1 MQELIEM
8 KIGPYQIQRHLA
20 RGGMANVYLARN
32 SETEQLVAIKLV
44 HASAEDHCERFRR
57 EMLELGRLHH
67 HHILPALAYGEY
79 DSWCYLVTP
88 YITGGTL
95 TSLLAKGPL
104 SLQAAGKLFAQL
116 ASALHYA
123 HEQGIVHR
131 DIKTSN
137 VLMRDEQ
144 YACLADFGLVKR
156 VGFDISLTQAG
167 YLIGTP
173 EYMAPELEGEEASPR
188 SDIYALGVVLYQM
201 LTGRVPFKGSSPVN
215 IYLKQIREQPPRPS
229 LLNPAIPFEIE
240 EVVLRALKKNPRER
254 YQTAQEFNA
263 AYQHA
268 LTQVQFKQQ
277 TVSPAAKYLLE
288 ETLPTPQVRVVQTGS
303 LRLPKVVQKRI
314 ILTSAQRKHRLAFTT
329 VATIALFLLPALLVL
344 SENNTPST
352 SFAQPAIQMVH
363 HITHPI
369 LVATLV
375 PSPTT
380 VPSPTPNAS
389 PAHPKQIVP
398 TNNPASL
405 PVSINTPQ
413 NLNNSNGG
421 TNSKAPKPLKPPK
434 PPTNGKKHK

>member
-67 HHILPALAYGEY
+67 HHILPALTYGEY
-79 DSWCYLVTP
+79 NCWCYLVTP
-88 YITGGTL
+88 YIAGGTL
-95 TSLLAKGPL
+95 TNLLARGPL
-104 SLQAAGKLFAQL
+104 SLEAAGKLFAQL
-116 ASALHYA
+116 ASALQYA

-131 DIKTSN
+131 DIKPSN

-156 VGFDISLTQAG
+156 VGFDINLTQAG

-173 EYMAPELEGEEASPR
+173 EYMAPELEDEEASPR

-240 EVVLRALKKNPRER
+240 EVVLHALKKNPRER

-268 LTQVQFKQQ
+268 LIQVQFKQQ
-277 TVSPAAKYLLE
+277 KVSPVLKYLLE
-288 ETLPTPQVRVVQTGS
+288 ETLPTPQVRVVQTES
-303 LRLPKVVQKRI
+303 LHLPNILQKRI
-314 ILTSAQRKHRLAFTT
+314 IPTPARRKHKLTFTT
-329 VATIALFLLPALLVL
+329 LATVALFLLPALIVF
-344 SENNTPST
+344 SENQTPST
-352 SFAQPAIQMVH
+352 SLAQPSIQMVR

-369 LVATLV
+369 SV
-375 PSPTT
+375 PTT
-380 VPSPTPNAS
+380 IVSKIPTPVS
-389 PAHPKQIVP
+389 TLPATPRPIVP
-398 TNNPASL
+398 TNNLAPASI
-405 PVSINTPQ
+405 PVSINIQP
-413 NLNNSNGG
+413 NLNNYNGG
-421 TNSKAPKPLKPPK
+421 TNSKAPAK
-434 PPTNGKKHK
+434 PPTKGKGKK